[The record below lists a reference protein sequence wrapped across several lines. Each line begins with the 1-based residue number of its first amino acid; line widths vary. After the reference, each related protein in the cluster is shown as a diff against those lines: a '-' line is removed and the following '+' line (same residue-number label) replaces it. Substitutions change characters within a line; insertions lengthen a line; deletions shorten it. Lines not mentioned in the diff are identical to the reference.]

1 MAELN
6 RSKSTLLLVAAGT
19 GTAVLGAAICFQC
32 LRAQPGTAAEE
43 ATARASASESAS
55 GKARLGASANSQS
68 SIGSP
73 AGTSGTTPNASA
85 KGEAGAR
92 VSHNGQNLL
101 ISMDEVAKE
110 SVVRVGKEVLDSM
123 INRAIIQLACR
134 ERGVEV
140 ARTEVDQEIVR
151 IAAEFK
157 IPVEQYLQMLQAERN
172 IPPEQY
178 RRDVIW
184 PMLALKKLVGAEV
197 KVTEEE
203 IQKAFEREYGP
214 RVKCRMILCDNLR
227 RAQAAWAK
235 VKESPDDFEKYVQ
248 EYSIDPASKSLDGSV
263 PPIPRHSGS
272 ETVEKAAFKLKM
284 GEISAVIQIDSTL
297 HQYVILKCEGRTD
310 PVVKELDDQVRA
322 ELADLLKK
330 QKTQEQVAKVF
341 ESIKKE
347 TRVDNYYTNTS
358 TGGTSNASQ
367 ADGTKSNG
375 TRSASTKG
383 GSVAN
388 DGGEVRQAGA
398 KGTSN
403 GRVKPAIATSAD
415 DADALPVRPAS
426 STKRSVPNSSK

>member
-6 RSKSTLLLVAAGT
+6 RSKSTLLWVAAGT
-19 GTAVLGAAICFQC
+19 GAAVLGAAICFQC

-43 ATARASASESAS
+43 ATARTSGSDNAS
-55 GKARLGASANSQS
+55 GKARLGGSANSQTS
-68 SIGSP
+68 AGSQ
-73 AGTSGTTPNASA
+73 GTTSGATPNPST
-85 KGEAGAR
+85 KGDPGAR

-110 SVVRVGKEVLDSM
+110 SVIRVGKEVLDSM

-140 ARTEVDQEIVR
+140 ARSEVDQEIVR

-157 IPVEQYLQMLQAERN
+157 IPVEQYLQMLQAERS
-172 IPPEQY
+172 ISPEQY

-184 PMLALKKLVGAEV
+184 PMLALKKLAGAEV
-197 KVTEEE
+197 KVTDEE

-235 VKESPDDFEKYVQ
+235 VKENPDDFEKYVQ

-272 ETVEKAAFKLKM
+272 ENVEKVAFKLKT
-284 GEISAVIQIDSTL
+284 GEISAVTQIDSTL
-297 HQYVILKCEGRTD
+297 NQYVILKCEGRTD
-310 PVVKELDDQVRA
+310 PVVKGLDDQVRA

-358 TGGTSNASQ
+358 TGGTNNVAQGDGSKPSGVKST
-367 ADGTKSNG
+367 GTKSG
-375 TRSASTKG
+375 AAS
-383 GSVAN
+383 N
-388 DGGEVRQAGA
+388 DGGEIRQAGA
-398 KGTSN
+398 KGTTN
-403 GRVKPAIATSAD
+403 GRVKPAVATSTD
-415 DADALPVRPAS
+415 DGDTLPTRPAS
-426 STKRSVPNSSK
+426 STKRPAGSSTK

>member
-6 RSKSTLLLVAAGT
+6 RSQSTLLWVAAGT
-19 GTAVLGAAICFQC
+19 GAAVLGAAICFQFV
-32 LRAQPGTAAEE
+32 RAQPGTAAEE
-43 ATARASASESAS
+43 ATARASGSDGAS
-55 GKARLGASANSQS
+55 GKARIGAPANSQS
-68 SIGSP
+68 AVTTQG
-73 AGTSGTTPNASA
+73 ANSGTTPGAA
-85 KGEAGAR
+85 PKGEAGAR

-101 ISMDEVAKE
+101 ISMDDVAKE

-140 ARTEVDQEIVR
+140 SKVEVDQEIVR

-157 IPVEQYLQMLQAERN
+157 IPVEQYLQMLQAERS
-172 IPPEQY
+172 ISPDQY
-178 RRDVIW
+178 RKDVIW
-184 PMLALKKLVGAEV
+184 PMLALKKLAGAEV
-197 KVTEEE
+197 KIAEDE
-203 IQKAFEREYGP
+203 IKKAFEREYGP

-227 RAQAAWAK
+227 RAQAAWTK
-235 VKESPDDFEKYVQ
+235 VKENPDDFEKYVQ

-272 ETVEKAAFKLKM
+272 ENVEKAAFKMKT

-297 HQYVILKCEGRTD
+297 NQFVILKCEGRTD

-347 TRVDNYYTNTS
+347 TRVDNFYTNTS
-358 TGGTSNASQ
+358 TGGANNASQ
-367 ADGTKSNG
+367 ADGTKPNG
-375 TRSASTKG
+375 NRPAASKG
-383 GSVAN
+383 GSAAN
-388 DGGEVRQAGA
+388 DVGEIRQAGA
-398 KGTSN
+398 KGTPN
-403 GRVKPAIATSAD
+403 GRVKPAVATSAD
-415 DADALPVRPAS
+415 DADVPPVRPAT
-426 STKRSVPNSSK
+426 STKRPAASSPK